1 MSSFKPTHTLT
12 KLEEEP
18 ESGFYGCTQTEITG
32 ALKKA
37 VIAAAIFSAILAI
50 VVRWE
55 AAIIIGILL
64 SAGVFMFFIKCAS
77 SNRADKPLYYHK
89 HIIIFKTSQ
98 FIQPARFY
106 QRERNT
112 NASKK

>member
-1 MSSFKPTHTLT
+1 MNSFKPAHTLT

-37 VIAAAIFSAILAI
+37 LISAAIFGVVFAIGM
-50 VVRWE
+50 RWE
-55 AAIIIGILL
+55 AAVILGMLL
-64 SAGVFMFFIKCAS
+64 SIGVFMFFIKRAS
-77 SNRADKPLYYHK
+77 RNRADKPLYYHK
-89 HIIIFKTSQ
+89 HINIFNSSQ

-106 QRERNT
+106 QRERNQ